1 MSQIAN
7 VLASDND
14 VAPRVREVLQGM
26 EEHPLLAKLMD
37 LEVPAA
43 LKPAVDPKAF
53 AHRSFRDDEFWRH
66 IPGYAD
72 VDRATFLDW
81 KFQNKHSITSV
92 DKLAVLLG
100 NLVSPAFI
108 DDVRA
113 GIARA
118 PMNVRISPY
127 TVSLTNWAD
136 PYRDPL
142 RIQFL
147 PVASTQLADH
157 PRLTLDSLHERADA
171 PTPGLTHRYYDK
183 ALFLPLDV
191 CPVYCRFCTRSYA
204 IGGDTDTVQKARL
217 TPDPKR
223 WHAAIAYIASR
234 PEIEDI
240 VVSGGDM
247 YMLPA
252 AHLSTI
258 GHLLLAI
265 PHIRRIRIATKGP
278 AVAPM
283 KILTDE
289 AWTAALFEVANAGR
303 AMGKEVC
310 LHTHFNC
317 PPEITEITRQAMEL
331 LFKGGVTV
339 RNQTVLIR
347 GVNDSVATMI
357 ELVRR
362 LSYMNVR
369 PYYVYQHDMVSAV
382 EELRTTVATN
392 CTIERG
398 VRGSTAGYNT
408 PLAIVDLPGGGGKRD
423 IHSFEHYDR
432 TTGISVYRSPAVH
445 AELAYLYFD
454 PVDLLPKEG
463 QERWARPAERQR
475 MIDEAISAAGLTGM
489 ALAVE

>member
-14 VAPRVREVLQGM
+14 VAPRVREVLPGM

-127 TVSLTNWAD
+127 TISLTNWAD

-171 PTPGLTHRYYDK
+171 PTPGLTHR
-183 ALFLPLDV
+183 
-191 CPVYCRFCTRSYA
+191 
-204 IGGDTDTVQKARL
+204 
-217 TPDPKR
+217 
-223 WHAAIAYIASR
+223 
-234 PEIEDI
+234 
-240 VVSGGDM
+240 
-247 YMLPA
+247 
-252 AHLSTI
+252 
-258 GHLLLAI
+258 
-265 PHIRRIRIATKGP
+265 
-278 AVAPM
+278 
-283 KILTDE
+283 
-289 AWTAALFEVANAGR
+289 
-303 AMGKEVC
+303 
-310 LHTHFNC
+310 
-317 PPEITEITRQAMEL
+317 
-331 LFKGGVTV
+331 
-339 RNQTVLIR
+339 
-347 GVNDSVATMI
+347 
-357 ELVRR
+357 
-362 LSYMNVR
+362 
-369 PYYVYQHDMVSAV
+369 
-382 EELRTTVATN
+382 
-392 CTIERG
+392 
-398 VRGSTAGYNT
+398 
-408 PLAIVDLPGGGGKRD
+408 
-423 IHSFEHYDR
+423 
-432 TTGISVYRSPAVH
+432 
-445 AELAYLYFD
+445 
-454 PVDLLPKEG
+454 
-463 QERWARPAERQR
+463 
-475 MIDEAISAAGLTGM
+475 
-489 ALAVE
+489 